1 MTETDII
8 SSIDFD
14 KLKPGNVL
22 EAVKLK
28 IGPNGQSI
36 EIPAM
41 LTIVRWLDVEEPDEF
56 RRLLLDVEGKD
67 MFVAPVSEVLMGHFS
82 GWTFH
87 SVLTPEELKG

>member
-22 EAVKLK
+22 DAVKVK
-28 IGPNGQSI
+28 IGSNGQLI
-36 EIPAM
+36 EIPAL
-41 LTIVRWLDVEEPDEF
+41 LTIVKWLDVEEPDEL
-56 RRLLLDVEGKD
+56 RRILLDVEGRD

-87 SVLTPEELKG
+87 RVIDNL